1 VKQLF
6 VRLLLFLSASL
17 PGLSVLVG
25 SDSSVIMKG
34 TTIVKQI
41 VYGNVAK
48 YFGKKREED
57 GHTHNWTV
65 YVKPYAN
72 EDIGSYVKKVHFK
85 LHDSYTN
92 QNRVLTKA
100 PFEVSETGWGEFE
113 ITIKLHFVDPN
124 EKPVTIYHMLRLFE
138 TDPISKTISIK
149 KNLVSEFYDEIIFQ
163 DPSPLLAHALNSNKN
178 TSQAAFRHET
188 DFEERRERTLNSIV
202 QAKRKVR
209 NEIGELRERLKQAQ
223 KTIGRY
229 KEEIV
234 KMEAVGVPSSV
245 ADRPEE
251 ESQTDVILPIK

>member
-1 VKQLF
+1 
-6 VRLLLFLSASL
+6 
-17 PGLSVLVG
+17 
-25 SDSSVIMKG
+25 M
-34 TTIVKQI
+34 KQI

-65 YVKPYAN
+65 YVKAYSN
-72 EDIGSYVKKVHFK
+72 EDIGSYIKKVHFK
-85 LHDSYTN
+85 LHDSYAN
-92 QNRVLTKA
+92 QNRVVTKP

-113 ITIKLHFVDPN
+113 VTIKLHFIDPN

-163 DPSPLLAHALNSNKN
+163 DPSPLLAHSLTN
-178 TSQAAFRHET
+178 TKTVSQSLLRHET

-209 NEIGELRERLKQAQ
+209 NEIEELRERLKQAQ

-229 KEEIV
+229 KEEIG
-234 KMEAVGVPSSV
+234 KLEAAGVQPV
-245 ADRPEE
+245 QEERPEN
-251 ESQTDVILPIK
+251 DVKTEIAVASK